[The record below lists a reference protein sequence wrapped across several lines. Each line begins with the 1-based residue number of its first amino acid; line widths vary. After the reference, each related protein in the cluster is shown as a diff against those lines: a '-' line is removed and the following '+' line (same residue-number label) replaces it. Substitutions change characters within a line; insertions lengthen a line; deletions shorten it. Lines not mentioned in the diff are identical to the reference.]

1 MKTKKLPLIPL
12 RGLSILP
19 KMVIHFDVGR
29 EKSVAALEKAMA
41 KDQII
46 FLTTQKDVLQENPTI
61 SDIYVHGTIT
71 KVKQLLRLP
80 GKTIR
85 VLVEG
90 VERGKIVET
99 TMKTPYIEAVI
110 EVLVEPEIKRAK
122 NKEEAL
128 RRKAIKVFEEY
139 AALAGR
145 ISPEVIFSIISTRKT
160 STLSDLIV
168 GSMNLKIEQKQ
179 MLLEEINPVKRIT
192 KLLPIILEEIQI
204 LVLEKDISS
213 KVKEQID
220 EMQKKYYLK
229 EQLKVIKEELGEPA
243 EMNDEISEYRKKMK
257 NREFPKEVQDKIL
270 KEMDRLKKMSSA
282 SAESSVIR
290 TYIEWLIEM
299 PWDKKTDEKLDLQ
312 YAREVL
318 ERDHYGLKKVKE
330 RIIEYIAARKMS
342 QGFHAPIICLVGPPG
357 VGKTSI
363 VKSIAEAVNR
373 NYVRMSLGG
382 VRDEAEIRGHRRTYI
397 GSMPGRI
404 AKAIKQADSINPLIL
419 FDEVDKMGNDFRG
432 DPASAMLEVLD
443 AEQNY
448 AFRDHYL
455 EVSIDLGQV
464 MFITTA
470 NTTDTIPRALLD
482 RMEIIEVSGYTGE
495 EKINIATNFLIP
507 KQFKKHGIK
516 KSQFKLKDD
525 ALMSVIQGYTR
536 ESGVRNLE
544 REIASLCRKVATNL
558 IEQSKKSI
566 TVNVKNLENYLGP
579 IKYNYE
585 LAFDKDEIGI
595 VRGLAWTYV
604 GGDTLSIEVNVM
616 PGSGNFELTGQLG
629 DVMKESAK
637 AALGYIR
644 SKTEKFGIEADFYK
658 TKDIHIHIPEGAVP
672 KDGPSAGITLATA
685 IISALTNIPVKKDI
699 AMTGEITIR
708 GRVLPIG
715 GLKEKLTAARR
726 AGMTTIIIPYNNRK
740 DLKEI
745 PETVLGNLKIIPV
758 SHLDEVLENA
768 LTKKIVSKKVFPKQN
783 DSKNLLIT
791 ETNIKDGSTNIRA

>member
-1 MKTKKLPLIPL
+1 LI
-12 RGLSILP
+12 
-19 KMVIHFDVGR
+19 
-29 EKSVAALEKAMA
+29 
-41 KDQII
+41 
-46 FLTTQKDVLQENPTI
+46 QKDTLEENPKI
-61 SDIYVHGTIT
+61 DDIFSYGTIT

-90 VERGKIVET
+90 IDRGIIIENTMVAPYMEAIVE
-99 TMKTPYIEAVI
+99 
-110 EVLVEPEIKRAK
+110 VLEEPENKR
-122 NKEEAL
+122 NKKREEAL
-128 RRKAIKVFEEY
+128 RRKAIESFEEY

-145 ISPEVIFSIISTRKT
+145 ISPETIFSIISTQST
-160 STLSDLIV
+160 SKLADSIV
-168 GSMNLKIEQKQ
+168 GSMNLKIDQKQ
-179 MLLEEINPVKRIT
+179 MLLEELDAVKRIT
-192 KLLPIILEEIQI
+192 KLLPIIVEEIQI
-204 LVLEKDISS
+204 LKLEKDISS
-213 KVKEQID
+213 KVKGQID

-229 EQLKVIKEELGEPA
+229 EQLKVIKEELGESG
-243 EMNDEISEYRKKMK
+243 EMNDEAGEYKKIMKGRK
-257 NREFPKEVQDKIL
+257 FPEEVKTKLNKEI
-270 KEMDRLKKMSSA
+270 ERLKKMSPI
-282 SAESSVIR
+282 SAESSVLR
-290 TYIEWLIEM
+290 TYIEWLLEM
-299 PWDKKTDEKLDLQ
+299 PWDTTTEEKLDLNN
-312 YAREVL
+312 AREIL
-318 ERDHYGLKKVKE
+318 NRDHYGLTKVKE

-342 QGFHAPIICLVGPPG
+342 NGFNAPIICLVGPPG

-404 AKAIKQADSINPLIL
+404 AKAIKQAGSINPLLL

-443 AEQNY
+443 SEQNY

-455 EVSIDLGQV
+455 EVSIDLSQV

-470 NTTDTIPRALLD
+470 NTIDTIPRPLLD

-495 EKINIATNFLIP
+495 EKLHIAKNHLIP
-507 KQFKKHGIK
+507 KQYKLHGLK
-516 KSQFKLKDD
+516 KSQLKLKDE
-525 ALMSVIQGYTR
+525 ALMEMIQGYTR
-536 ESGVRNLE
+536 ESGVRSLE
-544 REIASLCRKVATNL
+544 REIATLCRKVITYL
-558 IEQSKKSI
+558 IDNNKKTI
-566 TVNVKNLENYLGP
+566 TINMKNISEYLGP
-579 IKYNYE
+579 QKYSYE
-585 LAFDKDEIGI
+585 FAFDTDQIGI

-637 AALGYIR
+637 AALGFIR
-644 SKTEKFGIEADFYK
+644 SKANVFGIEEDFYK

-685 IISALTNIPVKKDI
+685 IISALTAIPVKKDL
-699 AMTGEITIR
+699 AMTGEITLR

-726 AGMTTIIIPYNNRK
+726 AGMKTVIIPKENTK
-740 DLKEI
+740 DLIDVPKS
-745 PETVLGNLKIIPV
+745 VLGDIKIIPV
-758 SHLDEVLENA
+758 AQLEEVLDIA
-768 LTKKIVSKKVFPKQN
+768 LIRKIKSIYKNKSNKKN
-783 DSKNLLIT
+783 DSIIIAD
-791 ETNIKDGSTNIRA
+791 ENIINNKPNIRA

>member
-1 MKTKKLPLIPL
+1 MKHKKYPLIPL
-12 RGLSILP
+12 RGLTILP
-19 KMVIHFDVGR
+19 NMVIHFDVGR
-29 EKSVAALEKAMA
+29 EKSVQALEKAMK
-41 KDQII
+41 KDQMI
-46 FLTTQKDVLQENPTI
+46 FLTTQKSTLLESPDVNDIYQIGTI
-61 SDIYVHGTIT
+61 S

-90 VERGKIVET
+90 VSRGRV
-99 TMKTPYIEAVI
+99 IEYTLKNPHMEALI
-110 EVLVEPEIKRAK
+110 EVLEEPESKRGK
-122 NKEEAL
+122 KREEAL
-128 RRKAIKVFEEY
+128 RRQAIESFEEY

-145 ISPEVIFSIISTRKT
+145 ISPETIFSIISTQRT
-160 STLSDLIV
+160 SKLADLII
-168 GSMNLKIEQKQ
+168 GSMNLKLQQKQ
-179 MLLEEINPVKRIT
+179 VLLEEINPVKRIT
-192 KLLPIILEEIQI
+192 KLLPIIIEEIQI
-204 LVLEKDISS
+204 LQLEKDISN
-213 KVKEQID
+213 KVKGQID

-229 EQLKVIKEELGEPA
+229 EQLKVIKEELGESA
-243 EMNDEISEYRKKMK
+243 EMNDEVSEYQKLMK
-257 NREFPKEVQDKIL
+257 GRAFPEEVKEKLDHEIG
-270 KEMDRLKKMSSA
+270 RLKKMSPI
-282 SAESSVIR
+282 SAESSVLR
-290 TYIEWLIEM
+290 TYIEWLLDM
-299 PWDKKTDEKLDLQ
+299 PWDIKTEEKLELAF
-312 YAREVL
+312 AREIL

-342 QGFHAPIICLVGPPG
+342 NGFNAPIICLVGPPG

-404 AKAIKQADSINPLIL
+404 AKAMKQAGSMNPLIL

-443 AEQNY
+443 AEQNNS
-448 AFRDHYL
+448 FRDHYL
-455 EVSIDLGQV
+455 EVSVDLSQV

-470 NTTDTIPRALLD
+470 NTVDTIPRALLD

-495 EKINIATNFLIP
+495 EKIHIAKNHLIP
-507 KQFKKHGIK
+507 KQYEKHGLK
-516 KSQFKLKDD
+516 KSVMKITDE
-525 ALMSVIQGYTR
+525 ALMNLIQGYTR
-536 ESGVRNLE
+536 ESGVRSLE

-558 IEQSKKSI
+558 LEKNKKSI
-566 TVNVKNLENYLGP
+566 TIGIRNLAEYLGP
-579 IKYNYE
+579 IKYSYE
-585 LAFDKDEIGI
+585 LAFDQDEIGI

-616 PGSGNFELTGQLG
+616 PGSGNFELTGHLG

-644 SKTEKFGIEADFYK
+644 SKTDKLGIEKDFYK

-685 IISALTNIPVKKDI
+685 IISALTLIPVKKDV
-699 AMTGEITIR
+699 AMTGEITLR
-708 GRVLPIG
+708 GRILPIG

-726 AGMTTIIIPYNNRK
+726 AGMSTVLIPFENKK
-740 DLKEI
+740 DLKDV
-745 PETVLGNLKIIPV
+745 PETVMNYLHVIPV
-758 SHLDEVLENA
+758 AHLDQVLEVA
-768 LTKKIVSKKVFPKQN
+768 LVKKIKALKADQI
-783 DSKNLLIT
+783 LIT
-791 ETNIKDGSTNIRA
+791 KDRSKVDETGIHS

>member
-19 KMVIHFDVGR
+19 HMVIHFDVGR
-29 EKSVAALEKAMA
+29 EKSVAALESAME
-41 KDQII
+41 KDQLI
-46 FLTTQKDVLQENPTI
+46 FLTTQKDTLEENPKI
-61 SDIYVHGTIT
+61 DDIFSYGTIT

-90 VERGKIVET
+90 IDRGIIIENTMVAPYMEAIVE
-99 TMKTPYIEAVI
+99 
-110 EVLVEPEIKRAK
+110 VLEEPENKK
-122 NKEEAL
+122 NKKREEAL
-128 RRKAIKVFEEY
+128 RRKAIESFEEY

-145 ISPEVIFSIISTRKT
+145 ISPETIFSIISTQST
-160 STLSDLIV
+160 SKLADSIV
-168 GSMNLKIEQKQ
+168 GSMNLKIDQKQ
-179 MLLEEINPVKRIT
+179 MLLEELDAVKRIT
-192 KLLPIILEEIQI
+192 KLLPIIVEEIQI
-204 LVLEKDISS
+204 LKLEKDISS
-213 KVKEQID
+213 KVKGQID

-229 EQLKVIKEELGEPA
+229 EQLKVIKEELGESG
-243 EMNDEISEYRKKMK
+243 EMNDEAGEYKKAMKGRKFSEEVKTKLH
-257 NREFPKEVQDKIL
+257 KEI
-270 KEMDRLKKMSSA
+270 ERLKKMSPI
-282 SAESSVIR
+282 SAESSVLR
-290 TYIEWLIEM
+290 TYIEWLLEM
-299 PWDKKTDEKLDLQ
+299 PWDTTTEEKLDLNN
-312 YAREVL
+312 AREIL
-318 ERDHYGLKKVKE
+318 NRDHYGLTKVKE

-342 QGFHAPIICLVGPPG
+342 NGFNAPIICLVGPPG

-404 AKAIKQADSINPLIL
+404 AKAIKQAGSINPLLL

-443 AEQNY
+443 SEQNY

-455 EVSIDLGQV
+455 EVSIDLSQV

-470 NTTDTIPRALLD
+470 NTIDTIPRPLLD

-495 EKINIATNFLIP
+495 EKLHIAKNHLIP
-507 KQFKKHGIK
+507 KQYKLHGLK
-516 KSQFKLKDD
+516 KSQLKLKDE
-525 ALMSVIQGYTR
+525 ALMEMIQGYTR
-536 ESGVRNLE
+536 ESGVRSLE
-544 REIASLCRKVATNL
+544 REIATLCRKVITYL
-558 IEQSKKSI
+558 IDNNKKTI
-566 TVNVKNLENYLGP
+566 TINMKNISEYLGP
-579 IKYNYE
+579 QKYSYE
-585 LAFDKDEIGI
+585 LAFDTDQIGI

-637 AALGYIR
+637 AALGFIR
-644 SKTEKFGIEADFYK
+644 SKANVFGIEEDFYK

-685 IISALTNIPVKKDI
+685 IISALTAIPVKKDL
-699 AMTGEITIR
+699 AMTGEITLR

-726 AGMTTIIIPYNNRK
+726 AGMKTVIIPKENKK
-740 DLKEI
+740 DLIDVPKS
-745 PETVLGNLKIIPV
+745 VLGDIKIIPV
-758 SHLDEVLENA
+758 AQLEEVLDIALIRKIKGIYENKSN
-768 LTKKIVSKKVFPKQN
+768 KKN
-783 DSKNLLIT
+783 DGIIIAD
-791 ETNIKDGSTNIRA
+791 ENIINNKPNIRA

>member
-1 MKTKKLPLIPL
+1 LKTKKLPLIPL

-19 KMVIHFDVGR
+19 NMVIHFDVGR
-29 EKSVAALEKAMA
+29 EKSVAALETAME
-41 KDQII
+41 KDQVI
-46 FLTTQKDVLQENPTI
+46 FLTTQKEVMQEEPTI
-61 SDIYVHGTIT
+61 DDIYLYGTIT

-90 VERGKIVET
+90 IERGRIVET
-99 TMKTPYIEAVI
+99 TMTAPYIEAVI
-110 EVLVEPEIKRAK
+110 EVCVEPESKRAK

-128 RRKAIKVFEEY
+128 KRKAIKAFEEY

-145 ISPEVIFSIISTRKT
+145 ISPETIFSIISTRKT
-160 STLSDLIV
+160 SKLADLII
-168 GSMNLKIEQKQ
+168 GSMTLKIEQKQ

-204 LVLEKDISS
+204 LKLEKDISS
-213 KVKEQID
+213 KVKGQID

-229 EQLKVIKEELGEPA
+229 EQLKVIKEELGESG
-243 EMNDEISEYRKKMK
+243 ELSGEIGEYQKDIKG
-257 NREFPKEVQDKIL
+257 REFPIEVKEKL
-270 KEMDRLKKMSSA
+270 KKEMDRLKKMSPI
-282 SAESSVIR
+282 SAESSVLR

-299 PWDKKTDEKLDLQ
+299 PWDKKTEEKLDLKF
-312 YAREVL
+312 AREVL
-318 ERDHYGLKKVKE
+318 ERDHYGLKNVKE

-342 QGFHAPIICLVGPPG
+342 NGFHAPIICLVGPPG

-382 VRDEAEIRGHRRTYI
+382 VRDEAEIRGHRRTYV

-404 AKAIKQADSINPLIL
+404 AKAIKQAKSINPLIL
-419 FDEVDKMGNDFRG
+419 FDEIDKMGNDFRG

-443 AEQNY
+443 AEQNNT
-448 AFRDHYL
+448 FRDHYL
-455 EVSIDLGQV
+455 EVSLDLSQI

-470 NTTDTIPRALLD
+470 NTIDTIPRPLLD
-482 RMEIIEVSGYTGE
+482 RMEVIEVSGYTGE
-495 EKINIATNFLIP
+495 EKIHIAKNYLIP
-507 KQFKKHGIK
+507 KQFKKHGLK
-516 KSQFKLKDD
+516 KSQLKIKDE
-525 ALMSVIQGYTR
+525 ALMDVIQGHTR

-544 REIASLCRKVATNL
+544 REIASLCRKAATNL
-558 IEQSKKSI
+558 IEHDKKSI
-566 TVNVKNLENYLGP
+566 TIGKRNLEKYLGP
-579 IKYNYE
+579 IKYSYE
-585 LAFDKDEIGI
+585 LAFDKDEVGI

-616 PGSGNFELTGQLG
+616 PGTGNFDLTGQLG

-644 SKTEKFGIEADFYK
+644 SKTEKFGIDEDFYK
-658 TKDIHIHIPEGAVP
+658 NKDIHIHIPEGAVP

-685 IISALTNIPVKKDI
+685 IISALTNIPVKKNI

-726 AGMTTIIIPYNNRK
+726 AGMTMILIPYENRK
-740 DLKEI
+740 DLKEV
-745 PETVLGNLKIIPV
+745 PEVVLADLTIIPV

-768 LTKKIVSKKVFPKQN
+768 LTRKIVSKKAFKKN
-783 DSKNLLIT
+783 KKSKNLLIT
-791 ETNIKDGSTNIRA
+791 DTEIKGDETNIRA